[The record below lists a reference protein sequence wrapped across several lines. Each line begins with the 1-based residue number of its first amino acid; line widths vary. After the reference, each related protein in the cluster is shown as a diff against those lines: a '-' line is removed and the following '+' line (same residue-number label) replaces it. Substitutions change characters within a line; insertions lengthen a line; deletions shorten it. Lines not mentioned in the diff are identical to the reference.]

1 MDSQATPSRAT
12 VLFVD
17 DEERV
22 VNLLRMIFRTQY
34 EVHVATSGAQA
45 LEIMKQ
51 HRVDVLVSD
60 QRMPGMTGIDLLARS
75 REISPHTIRLL
86 LTGYTD
92 LAAIVGSV
100 NEGEVFRFLNKPWD
114 HHEIQSTLAAA
125 VNAARTASE
134 LANTTQPALQEDTQR
149 PLTSLPDE
157 SAAMAS
163 TAADEPT
170 APGITPDILLIDDN
184 PRDLAAMEEV
194 AQQSYQTHTATSMA
208 EALQVLAQHDV
219 GVIVT
224 EARIGNED
232 TEGFLRVL
240 KQQYP
245 AITTVMLTRSG
256 DADLVIRLINRAQ
269 IFRFATKPLRKSVFV
284 LAISAAMKEH
294 QRYRANPQLL
304 NRLQVEES
312 PEPDN
317 ASLVDSIAQSVGRWA
332 NRFSMRTG
340 KKKD

>member
-1 MDSQATPSRAT
+1 MDPQDTPTRAT

-34 EVHVATSGAQA
+34 EVLVATSGAQA
-45 LEIMKQ
+45 LELLRA
-51 HRVDVLVSD
+51 HRIDVLVSD
-60 QRMPGMTGIDLLARS
+60 QRMPGMTGIELLAQA
-75 REISPHTIRLL
+75 RELSPHTIRLL

-114 HHEIQSTLAAA
+114 HHEIQTTLAAA
-125 VNAARTASE
+125 VAAAHSSRAAF
-134 LANTTQPALQEDTQR
+134 L
-149 PLTSLPDE
+149 E
-157 SAAMAS
+157 SARAAEPAAS
-163 TAADEPT
+163 APAPAEPS
-170 APGITPDILLIDDN
+170 TPDILLIDDN
-184 PRDLAAMEEV
+184 PRDLASMEEV
-194 AQQSYQTHTATSMA
+194 ARQSYTTHTATSMT
-208 EALQVLAQHDV
+208 EALQILSHHDV

-224 EARIGNED
+224 EARVGEED

-284 LAISAAMKEH
+284 LALSAAMKEH
-294 QRYRANPQLL
+294 MRYRQQPNLL
-304 NRLQVEES
+304 NRLQVE
-312 PEPDN
+312 PVVEPDN
-317 ASLVDSIAQSVGRWA
+317 PSLVNSIAQSVGRWA
-332 NRFSMRTG
+332 DRFPLLSG
-340 KKKD
+340 KKR

>member
-1 MDSQATPSRAT
+1 MDSQANPTPRAT

-34 EVHVATSGAQA
+34 DVLVATSGAQA
-45 LEIMKQ
+45 LQIMKER
-51 HRVDVLVSD
+51 RVDVLVTD
-60 QRMPGMTGIDLLARS
+60 QRMPGMTGIELLAQA
-75 REISPHTIRLL
+75 REFSPHTIRLL

-125 VNAARTASE
+125 VAAARSSAEALS
-134 LANTTQPALQEDTQR
+134 LPPTTQSPPTTILPAQ
-149 PLTSLPDE
+149 
-157 SAAMAS
+157 
-163 TAADEPT
+163 ADATGEPVPE
-170 APGITPDILLIDDN
+170 AHILLIDDN

-194 AQQSYQTHTATSMA
+194 ARQSYHTHTATSLT
-208 EALQVLAQHDV
+208 EALQILAHNDV

-224 EARIGNED
+224 EANVGSED

-269 IFRFATKPLRKSVFV
+269 IFCFATKPLRKSVV
-284 LAISAAMKEH
+284 VQALSAAMKEH
-294 QRYRANPQLL
+294 QRYRANPNLL
-304 NRLQVEES
+304 NRLQVEAS

-332 NRFSMRTG
+332 GRFPLLSNKRR
-340 KKKD
+340 

>member
-1 MDSQATPSRAT
+1 MDSQANPTRAT

-34 EVHVATSGAQA
+34 DVLVATSGAQA
-45 LEIMKQ
+45 LQMMKDR
-51 HRVDVLVSD
+51 HVDVLVTD
-60 QRMPGMTGIDLLARS
+60 QRMPGMTGIELLAQA
-75 REISPHTIRLL
+75 REFSPHTVRLL

-125 VNAARTASE
+125 VAAARSSVEASVVSVVNADQGVQVVE
-134 LANTTQPALQEDTQR
+134 GAAGDATIEA
-149 PLTSLPDE
+149 E
-157 SAAMAS
+157 SAH
-163 TAADEPT
+163 
-170 APGITPDILLIDDN
+170 ILLIDDN

-194 AQQSYQTHTATSMA
+194 ARQSYRAHTATSLT
-208 EALQVLAQHDV
+208 EALQILAHNDV

-224 EARIGNED
+224 EASVGSED

-269 IFRFATKPLRKSVFV
+269 IFRFATKPLRRSVFQ
-284 LAISAAMKEH
+284 LAVSAAMKEH
-294 QRYRANPQLL
+294 QRSRVNP
-304 NRLQVEES
+304 
-312 PEPDN
+312 
-317 ASLVDSIAQSVGRWA
+317 SLVHRRRVSASTEPEDQTLVAAITRRLSAVRSRFWNFGRDP
-332 NRFSMRTG
+332 R
-340 KKKD
+340 

>member
-1 MDSQATPSRAT
+1 MDSQANPTRAT

-22 VNLLRMIFRTQY
+22 VNLLRMIFRNQY
-34 EVHVATSGAQA
+34 DVLVATSGSQA
-45 LEIMKQ
+45 LQLMKDR
-51 HRVDVLVSD
+51 HVDVLVTD
-60 QRMPGMTGIDLLARS
+60 QRMPGMTGIELLAHA
-75 REISPHTIRLL
+75 RESSPHTVRLL

-125 VNAARTASE
+125 VAAAHNSVDAPAAAPVAPANDGAAPAERPVDNASAEA
-134 LANTTQPALQEDTQR
+134 
-149 PLTSLPDE
+149 E
-157 SAAMAS
+157 SAH
-163 TAADEPT
+163 
-170 APGITPDILLIDDN
+170 ILLIDDN

-194 AQQSYQTHTATSMA
+194 ARQSYQAHTATSLT
-208 EALQVLAQHDV
+208 EALQILARNDV

-224 EARIGNED
+224 EASVGSED

-294 QRYRANPQLL
+294 LRYRTNPNLL
-304 NRLQVEES
+304 NRLQVEAS

-317 ASLVDSIAQSVGRWA
+317 PSLVDSIAQSVGRWA
-332 NRFSMRTG
+332 NRFPLLTG
-340 KKKD
+340 KRR

>member
-1 MDSQATPSRAT
+1 MDPQTNPTPRAT

-34 EVHVATSGAQA
+34 DVQVATSGAQA
-45 LEIMKQ
+45 LQILKE
-51 HRVDVLVSD
+51 HRVDVLVTD
-60 QRMPGMTGIDLLARS
+60 QRMPGMTGIELLAQARAL
-75 REISPHTIRLL
+75 SPHTIRLL

-125 VNAARTASE
+125 VAAARSSAE
-134 LANTTQPALQEDTQR
+134 A
-149 PLTSLPDE
+149 SLPPNTQTPTSTPQAD
-157 SAAMAS
+157 AAG
-163 TAADEPT
+163 EPVPE
-170 APGITPDILLIDDN
+170 AHILLIDDN

-194 AQQSYQTHTATSMA
+194 ARQSYHTHTATSMT
-208 EALQVLAQHDV
+208 EALQILAHNDV

-224 EARIGNED
+224 EAKVGSED

-284 LAISAAMKEH
+284 LALSAAMKEH
-294 QRYRANPQLL
+294 QRYRSNPSLL
-304 NRLQVEES
+304 NRLQVETS
-312 PEPDN
+312 AEPDN
-317 ASLVDSIAQSVGRWA
+317 ASLVDSITQSVGRWA
-332 NRFSMRTG
+332 NRFPLLSNKRR
-340 KKKD
+340 